1 MGWALGYFY
10 GNLGWDWGYLYGN
23 FTSANKGLLC
33 GHDFIG
39 YRASLGYGACGLPQN
54 PCNQALVYGACG
66 VPQNPCN
73 QVLCSVTKDEES
85 RLWSL
90 HQGSSGS

>member
-33 GHDFIG
+33 GHDSIG
-39 YRASLGYGACGLPQN
+39 
-54 PCNQALVYGACG
+54 
-66 VPQNPCN
+66 
-73 QVLCSVTKDEES
+73 
-85 RLWSL
+85 
-90 HQGSSGS
+90 

>member
-33 GHDFIG
+33 GHDSIG

-54 PCNQALVYGACG
+54 PCNQ
-66 VPQNPCN
+66 
-73 QVLCSVTKDEES
+73 VLCSVTKDEES
-85 RLWSL
+85 RLRSPQIPL
-90 HQGSSGS
+90 TTSPTSVAF

>member
-33 GHDFIG
+33 GHDSIG
-39 YRASLGYGACGLPQN
+39 YRASLGYGACGIPQR
-54 PCNQALVYGACG
+54 L
-66 VPQNPCN
+66 CN
-73 QVLCSVTKDEES
+73 QVLWSVTKDEES
-85 RLWSL
+85 RFWLPQCMNNEKIVL
-90 HQGSSGS
+90 